1 MIGDSSDPSAQ
12 FIFCGV
18 VDVANAL
25 CSSAQGND
33 WFCVLNCLFCLRSIL
48 TFNCTTEYE
57 VLATEDAR
65 KVFNGIKETTLCLDW
80 GEKNEYEVMKSS
92 CFQSVAL
99 HFQPDPF

>member
-25 CSSAQGND
+25 CSSAQGNC
-33 WFCVLNCLFCLRSIL
+33 FLNFKWDERFNPIINLINQVL
-48 TFNCTTEYE
+48 TFINATEYE

-92 CFQSVAL
+92 CF
-99 HFQPDPF
+99 